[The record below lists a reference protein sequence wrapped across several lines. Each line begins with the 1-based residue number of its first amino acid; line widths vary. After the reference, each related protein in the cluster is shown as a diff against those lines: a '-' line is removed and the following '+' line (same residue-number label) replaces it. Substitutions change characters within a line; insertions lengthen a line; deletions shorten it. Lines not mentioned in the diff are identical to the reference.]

1 MSNRR
6 DYCCDPFKNHKRR
19 IYLNLRVL
27 STKLIEEHPSLSLKC
42 GDVVCCNCLTAITR
56 TVDTSASST
65 IVSDE
70 CAGPSNL
77 ALTTDIAPTASIRDT
92 ESYSEGSDDGDQL
105 DDTATQLHKINET
118 FSIQG
123 ISPIKK
129 RRMHSETYL
138 IQKVR
143 TFDVAMERNLQLC
156 TGVNTHVLHTN
167 DGTEIIQQLKEKFG
181 STKSRSERI
190 RILTALPKSWSVCRI
205 AEEFGASK
213 YLAKCAKKLV
223 QNKGILSSPNS
234 KTRPSLSEDTV
245 ELVKS
250 FYCSDSISRVMP
262 GKKDF
267 LSVRKADGE
276 KEHRQKRL
284 VLCNLKEAYHQFKT
298 EHPDVKVGFS
308 KFAELR
314 PKECVLAGATG
325 THSCEPSTYN
335 CAIGTCTDCSGT
347 GGLREELEAIME
359 DNGVETVQY
368 NQWIN
373 TDRANLET
381 RIAPVEEF
389 LDAFMVALEKLKLHD
404 YIAKNQAKFVA
415 EKKERLNPGEFIVI
429 ADFSDNY
436 SFVVQDE
443 VQSFHWNNLQATIH
457 PFLCYYKNSDGKLD
471 SVCFTIISEN
481 TDHDIIAVHLFQR
494 KLVSFLSDHFGAIP
508 KKIIYI
514 SDGCAGQY
522 KNCYNFTNLC
532 QHEKDFGIPAEWHFF
547 ATSHGKSAADG
558 IAGSVKRMA
567 TKARLKRPYQD
578 QILTPNQLYQFAL
591 QEIKGI
597 HFSYGTLQ
605 EHKDE
610 ADFLA
615 ERFKYSRTVPGTRSF
630 HSFIPISISSVEV
643 RPYSLGTMKRTERV
657 TSAHV
662 PEPVPLSAIKSYV
675 TVAYGGDCWLGYVTK
690 VDMESRLVEV
700 NFLHPQLP
708 AKSYI
713 YPRRQDIL
721 DVDPTDILT
730 LVSPTTA
737 TGRSY
742 TLTSKEVSEAK
753 RALEARLSAV

>member
-6 DYCCDPFKNHKRR
+6 DYCCDPFKNHKHR

-105 DDTATQLHKINET
+105 DDTTTQLHKINET

-205 AEEFGASK
+205 TEEFGAK
-213 YLAKCAKKLV
+213 
-223 QNKGILSSPNS
+223 
-234 KTRPSLSEDTV
+234 DTV

-325 THSCEPSTYN
+325 THSVCVCAIHQNVKLMMAGGRLESLTNGWYTHYTDCLAAIQCEPSTYN

-347 GGLREELEAIME
+347 GALREELEAIME

-429 ADFSDNY
+429 ADFSENY

-443 VQSFHWNNLQATIH
+443 VQSFHWNKLQATIH
-457 PFLCYYKNSDGKLD
+457 PFLCCYKNSDGKLD

-532 QHEKDFGIPAEWHFF
+532 HHEKDFGIPAEWHFF
-547 ATSHGKSAADG
+547 ATSHGKLAADG
-558 IAGSVKRMA
+558 IAG
-567 TKARLKRPYQD
+567 T
-578 QILTPNQLYQFAL
+578 
-591 QEIKGI
+591 
-597 HFSYGTLQ
+597 

-630 HSFIPISISSVEV
+630 HSFISISISSVEV

-690 VDMESRLVEV
+690 VDMESRSVEV

-713 YPRRQDIL
+713 YPRHQDIL

-730 LVSPTTA
+730 LVSPTTG

>member
-42 GDVVCCNCLTAITR
+42 GDIVCCNCLTAITR

-262 GKKDF
+262 GNKDF

-284 VLCNLKEAYHQFKT
+284 VLYNLKEAYHQFKT

-325 THSCEPSTYN
+325 THSVCV
-335 CAIGTCTDCSGT
+335 C
-347 GGLREELEAIME
+347 
-359 DNGVETVQY
+359 VQ
-368 NQWIN
+368 
-373 TDRANLET
+373 
-381 RIAPVEEF
+381 
-389 LDAFMVALEKLKLHD
+389 
-404 YIAKNQAKFVA
+404 
-415 EKKERLNPGEFIVI
+415 FI
-429 ADFSDNY
+429 
-436 SFVVQDE
+436 
-443 VQSFHWNNLQATIH
+443 
-457 PFLCYYKNSDGKLD
+457 K
-471 SVCFTIISEN
+471 
-481 TDHDIIAVHLFQR
+481 
-494 KLVSFLSDHFGAIP
+494 
-508 KKIIYI
+508 
-514 SDGCAGQY
+514 
-522 KNCYNFTNLC
+522 
-532 QHEKDFGIPAEWHFF
+532 
-547 ATSHGKSAADG
+547 
-558 IAGSVKRMA
+558 M
-567 TKARLKRPYQD
+567 
-578 QILTPNQLYQFAL
+578 
-591 QEIKGI
+591 
-597 HFSYGTLQ
+597 
-605 EHKDE
+605 
-610 ADFLA
+610 
-615 ERFKYSRTVPGTRSF
+615 
-630 HSFIPISISSVEV
+630 SS
-643 RPYSLGTMKRTERV
+643 
-657 TSAHV
+657 
-662 PEPVPLSAIKSYV
+662 
-675 TVAYGGDCWLGYVTK
+675 
-690 VDMESRLVEV
+690 
-700 NFLHPQLP
+700 
-708 AKSYI
+708 
-713 YPRRQDIL
+713 
-721 DVDPTDILT
+721 
-730 LVSPTTA
+730 
-737 TGRSY
+737 
-742 TLTSKEVSEAK
+742 
-753 RALEARLSAV
+753 